1 MSYFELKPNDLFVN
15 TIESYPDVKFYI
27 QSGTVYINELNHV
40 DSSILGVPA
49 GFISLYEYNINRNA
63 DLRPI
68 YPFIV
73 KDGSRNTFKTIT
85 TDEYNTQFSFEGNF
99 ITSSYNLSAS
109 ISRMF
114 VTTSATQTFE
124 GVVTRRSNCID
135 YNGTSL
141 DPSSDVF
148 RTNTFFLR
156 SLRNKVNNYRFLSSK
171 FDFETYYDN
180 NVNMIMIPS
189 IFYGSKIKK
198 GSVALKYYISG
209 SLASQV
215 KDVNLNGELLLY
227 DGSEV
232 TDPTPVGVVLYN
244 EGIILLTSSAAI
256 DNSPIDYE
264 GPALSSSWVR
274 FGYGANDG
282 NTIRNSTLS
291 ASYSLEFQGTSQT
304 QTMTIMCKAP
314 EGQLNHSNNPTYLLN
329 TNGGLG
335 VVSTGSYQF
344 IESPRQIKNIVPSN
358 LIFSKGAPNGAIPQ
372 FQKETYV
379 SKIALYDENRNI
391 IGFAKMATPVRKTE
405 DREFIF
411 KLKLDL

>member
-1 MSYFELKPNDLFVN
+1 MSYFELNPNDLFVN

-40 DSSILGVPA
+40 DTNILGVPA
-49 GFISLYEYNINRNA
+49 GFISLYEYNINRSNNQ
-63 DLRPI
+63 RI

-85 TDEYNTQFSFEGNF
+85 RDEYNTQFAFEGNF

-109 ISRMF
+109 ISRLF
-114 VTTSATQTFE
+114 VTASAAETFE
-124 GVVTRRSNCID
+124 GVVTRRSNCIG
-135 YNGTSL
+135 YNGASI
-141 DPSSDVF
+141 DPATDVF

-156 SLRNKVNNYRFLSSK
+156 ALRNKIDDYRFLSPK

-209 SLASQV
+209 TLASQV
-215 KDVNLNGELLLY
+215 KDINLNGELLAY
-227 DGSEV
+227 DETGV
-232 TDPTPVGVVLYN
+232 TDSEPVGVVLYN
-244 EGIILLTSSAAI
+244 EGIILLTSSVEI

-264 GPALSSSWVR
+264 QTAISSSWVR

-282 NTIRNSTLS
+282 NSIANSTLS
-291 ASYSLEFQGTSQT
+291 ASYSIEFQGTSQM

-314 EGQLNHSNNPTYLLN
+314 EGQLNHSNNPTYLVN
-329 TNGGLG
+329 TSGGLG
-335 VVSTGSYQF
+335 TVSTGSYQF
-344 IESPRQIKNIVPSN
+344 VENPRTIKNIVPSN
-358 LIFSKGAPNGAIPQ
+358 QASIVPQ
-372 FQKETYV
+372 FHKETYI
-379 SKIALYDENRNI
+379 SKIALYDESRNI
-391 IGFAKMATPVRKTE
+391 IGFAKISTPVRKTE
-405 DREFIF
+405 EREFIF